1 MDNKIKL
8 IIVGLVVILAISLFI
23 ALQNYSAR
31 QGLQREKDKLSEE
44 NELLNNKI
52 NKLEG
57 TLRDNEKKIQAL
69 NTDIS
74 RIAQE
79 KKQVE
84 NELGSA
90 RKGQEDLMEKIKAQQ
105 ASESKI
111 VKDKADLESQL
122 GKLRSDLNAVRL
134 AKEQLQM
141 EKDALEIDIDNLRRN
156 KGDLGQQ
163 REYEEREEAAEVV
176 SSSQPPAAPAA
187 SGTSV
192 ELPPIVVRPQKKAT
206 SQAMGYPAGA
216 TEYSRGK
223 VSGAMASRA
232 AAIETDAPAVETPAR
247 ESPVR
252 RIPRIEAAAIDGK
265 VLAVMRDNNFVV
277 IDLGEESGV
286 RVGDVFGVYRKGKKF
301 AAIEAIRTAKN
312 VSACDIKEENKSI
325 LVGDVVK

>member
-1 MDNKIKL
+1 MDNKIKI
-8 IIVGLVVILAISLFI
+8 IIVGLVVILAVSLLI
-23 ALQNYSAR
+23 AFQNYSAR

-44 NELLNNKI
+44 NDLLNNKI

-69 NTDIS
+69 NTDIG

-79 KKQVE
+79 KKQIE
-84 NELGSA
+84 NELGLA
-90 RKGQEDLMEKIKAQQ
+90 RKNQDDLMEKLKTQQ

-111 VKDKADLESQL
+111 TKDKADLESQL
-122 GKLRSDLNAVRL
+122 GKLRSDLNTMRL

-141 EKDALEIDIDNLRRN
+141 EKDALGIDIDNLKGE
-156 KGDLGQQ
+156 KGDSGRQGD
-163 REYEEREEAAEVV
+163 YEEREEAAEVV
-176 SSSQPPAAPAA
+176 SSQKRPAAQAV
-187 SGTSV
+187 SGNSV
-192 ELPPIVVRPQKKAT
+192 ELPPIVVRPQKTAT
-206 SQAMGYPAGA
+206 SQVMGYSAGA
-216 TEYSRGK
+216 AESSRGK
-223 VSGAMASRA
+223 ISGRT
-232 AAIETDAPAVETPAR
+232 AAIATDAPAVETSAR

-252 RIPRIEAAAIDGK
+252 RIPRIEVAAIDGK

-286 RVGDVFGVYRKGKKF
+286 RVGDVFGVYRKGNKI

-325 LVGDVVK
+325 LVGDTVK